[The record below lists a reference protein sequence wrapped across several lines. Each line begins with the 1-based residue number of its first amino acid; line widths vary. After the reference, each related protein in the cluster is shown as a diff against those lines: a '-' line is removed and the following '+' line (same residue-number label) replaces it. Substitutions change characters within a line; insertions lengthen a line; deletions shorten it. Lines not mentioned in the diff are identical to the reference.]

1 MRSDDL
7 IPPLAAN
14 LPLSQSPVSEELL
27 CANVARKVDG
37 TGHQPV
43 VTWAGRDFTLGI
55 ESYNLTNLRNEV
67 EEWTLT
73 GPLWRKPTLTQP
85 PRVIRLTAGVTF

>member
-1 MRSDDL
+1 MTVGLRQSGPVVAQIRAVVFDAEREVAATLDL
-7 IPPLAAN
+7 RL
-14 LPLSQSPVSEELL
+14 Q
-27 CANVARKVDG
+27 K
-37 TGHQPV
+37 V

-73 GPLWRKPTLTQP
+73 GPLWRKPTVTQP